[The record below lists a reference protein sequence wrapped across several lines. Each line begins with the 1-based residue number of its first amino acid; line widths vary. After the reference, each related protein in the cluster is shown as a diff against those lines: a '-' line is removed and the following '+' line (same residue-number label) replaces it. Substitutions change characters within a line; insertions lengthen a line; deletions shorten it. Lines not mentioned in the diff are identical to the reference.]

1 MYSQSKENDYTELCV
16 RVVRVSCDASLKK
29 KSDKPTRE
37 IVVDFCL
44 QILVNPTV
52 SQPLYVRKKS
62 FVKTGNQRS

>member
-1 MYSQSKENDYTELCV
+1 MYSQSKENDYTELRV
-16 RVVRVSCDASLKK
+16 RVVRVSCDASLK
-29 KSDKPTRE
+29 KPTRE